1 MDLDGSQVLPI
12 ANKTAVNDCA
22 QVFYGYILSFILSR
36 KKMTGEYGS
45 YIFNFMRN
53 FQTIFQNG
61 CTISHFTSST

>member
-45 YIFNFMRN
+45 YIFNLFRGRIT
-53 FQTIFQNG
+53 F
-61 CTISHFTSST
+61 